1 MNEQIIK
8 IDVTSMK
15 GQLLSL
21 TLSND
26 GNVIFNKTKLQES
39 TLPVKQIIDLIKT
52 LMTDKL

>member
-21 TLSND
+21 TLGND
-26 GNVIFNKTKLQES
+26 GNIIFNKTKLKES
-39 TLPVKQIIDLIKT
+39 ALPVKQIIALVKT